1 MSRVDISSGGF
12 SKSSLPKGMLQTDNA
27 LTTTLQVVK
36 DNLGNSSTLLLST
49 VDAQVNST
57 LRIHTDNTELLDI
70 EDSLANNRFNI
81 NRSTQQINLDFASN
95 PTLATT
101 QVGAIRTYQD
111 GVNLINAASF
121 FKNGNVS
128 FGSTNNFYW
137 DNVNSRL
144 GIGTSSPNSL
154 LNVIGSGGIAGIRIN
169 TGGGD
174 SWLPYNDGNWYIRS
188 SGVII
193 NDNGA
198 YGVSIGANNPNASRL
213 LVKGS
218 GSTSATTSL
227 LVQNSAGNNSL
238 TVNDAGVT
246 RFTSSIY
253 PNVEINS
260 TQRYSIIE
268 FLNSGSSKSAVLLDN
283 TDRYIDISG
292 YPTYGV
298 RFNSNNAYAARFDN
312 TSGNLLINTT
322 TDSGAKLNI
331 KGSGSTSAT
340 TSLLVQ
346 NSAGTAALTVKDD
359 LSTTFGYTI
368 YGTNAVMTANI
379 NFQNILY
386 GNAFWCQPT
395 GATTLGAATAAN
407 PSAMLDIISTTKG
420 FLPPRM
426 TQAQILA
433 IASPAVGLMA
443 YNTDLD
449 CPVFYS
455 AAGWRKISHSAM

>member
-111 GVNLINAASF
+111 GVNLSNAASF

-128 FGSTNNFYW
+128 FGATNNFYW

-144 GIGTSSPNSL
+144 GIGTTTPISSLTINEATANPNITLQRNGTSKGSFFETSGGTQL
-154 LNVIGSGGIAGIRIN
+154 QGSGNGLYLGANSRQDIVLN
-169 TGGGD
+169 
-174 SWLPYNDGNWYIRS
+174 WDGNNYS
-188 SGVII
+188 Q
-193 NDNGA
+193 
-198 YGVSIGANNPNASRL
+198 
-213 LVKGS
+213 
-218 GSTSATTSL
+218 SATFTFGASSSL
-227 LVQNSAGNNSL
+227 
-238 TVNDAGVT
+238 
-246 RFTSSIY
+246 
-253 PNVEINS
+253 
-260 TQRYSIIE
+260 
-268 FLNSGSSKSAVLLDN
+268 
-283 TDRYIDISG
+283 
-292 YPTYGV
+292 
-298 RFNSNNAYAARFDN
+298 
-312 TSGNLLINTT
+312 
-322 TDSGAKLNI
+322 GAKLAI

-340 TSLLVQ
+340 TSFLVQ
-346 NSAGTAALTVKDD
+346 DSAGNTSFRIKDD
-359 LSTTFGYTI
+359 GSLSNGGNGNMVLSFSQYWVISGNASSIGNYISQQGMSYYSTQPFCLNVSSGNQKASASLQIDSTT
-368 YGTNAVMTANI
+368 
-379 NFQNILY
+379 Q
-386 GNAFWCQPT
+386 
-395 GATTLGAATAAN
+395 
-407 PSAMLDIISTTKG
+407 G

-426 TQAQILA
+426 TDAQVRA
-433 IASPAVGLMA
+433 IAYPAVGLMA